1 MPVDGKRE
9 EKDAFETLEQV
20 KMDKE
25 VGLAAK
31 PTLSKLLA
39 SKEEKKDDFSLNQKM
54 RKQFRAKKHE
64 IVKEESRKKTEI

>member
-39 SKEEKKDDFSLNQKM
+39 SKEEKKDDFSLN
-54 RKQFRAKKHE
+54 
-64 IVKEESRKKTEI
+64 